1 MGLTGAKVTMVE
13 RCSAIDGT
21 WGLRA
26 ENVELARRVARPLM
40 EKVRDSDAQL
50 VTGDCQLANVAID
63 EETGKRPVHP
73 LQVLARA
80 YGLEDDPR

>member
-40 EKVRDSDAQL
+40 EKVRDSDAEL

-63 EETGKRPVHP
+63 EGTGKRPVHP

>member
-1 MGLTGAKVTMVE
+1 MQLTGAKVTVVE

-26 ENVELARRVARPLM
+26 ENLELAQRVAKPLM
-40 EKVRDSDAQL
+40 TKVSESDAQL
-50 VTGDCQLANVAID
+50 VAGDCQLANVAIT
-63 EETGKRPVHP
+63 ESTGKRPVHP

-80 YGLEDDPR
+80 YGLEES